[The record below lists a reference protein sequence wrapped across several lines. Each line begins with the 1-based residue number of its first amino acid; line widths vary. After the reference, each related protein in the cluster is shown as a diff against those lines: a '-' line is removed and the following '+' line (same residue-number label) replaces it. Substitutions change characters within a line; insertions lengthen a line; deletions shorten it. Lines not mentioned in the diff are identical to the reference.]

1 MSPIPPPD
9 PTSFAL
15 QFLPGRLAALRK
27 HLDEEHLILG
37 SRELIQNNFYELSL
51 DGNRGPIPRQ
61 RDYGREQDDRI
72 VMAFSRPSNMPLL
85 PPQPSSAPPSSNAH
99 SMSKDSVATHSQP
112 VKVPFAISFISQS
125 HLRVIAPPLH
135 LTPAILQT
143 VRGSWP
149 RGVVSEKKVAE
160 NVYEFKLKGYRWFQ
174 EDTFATDSLRHVLSL
189 LGTWMDLWVF
199 TGPIPPEY
207 PSSTPPGSRTDL
219 QTTPPD
225 KAHTRAM
232 TESSI
237 ARPSHSSVSGLNS
250 HKSGVVRK
258 PAPRAQLPVSVAH
271 TSSNDNVDTP
281 NPRPTEFRME
291 MQSSIGSAVD
301 MTGVGTQKYPRPGE
315 SDIGRSQQAPFGS
328 YIMTPGANPRYFSS
342 MSASVLKASQ
352 PSESV
357 QGAQSLEQ
365 TTGRTD
371 TPSNKRETIPSPVI
385 PRPRPSPVKATPQP
399 GTPIPPLLGPGAFRD
414 SLSSNTGQTVDGPNA
429 WTGVA
434 RENGHASGSAHDR
447 DPKDNVLPGGWI
459 PTSSRNKE
467 SKGSGD
473 YADEPNAH
481 LHNSTSPYKL
491 TPEEQEVK
499 VSVPEVVHPRSR
511 LPKSGEATIVAEAPR
526 DADINRAVGQ
536 TVFPYEVGSRQDW

>member
-1 MSPIPPPD
+1 
-9 PTSFAL
+9 
-15 QFLPGRLAALRK
+15 
-27 HLDEEHLILG
+27 
-37 SRELIQNNFYELSL
+37 
-51 DGNRGPIPRQ
+51 
-61 RDYGREQDDRI
+61 
-72 VMAFSRPSNMPLL
+72 
-85 PPQPSSAPPSSNAH
+85 
-99 SMSKDSVATHSQP
+99 
-112 VKVPFAISFISQS
+112 
-125 HLRVIAPPLH
+125 
-135 LTPAILQT
+135 
-143 VRGSWP
+143 
-149 RGVVSEKKVAE
+149 
-160 NVYEFKLKGYRWFQ
+160 
-174 EDTFATDSLRHVLSL
+174 
-189 LGTWMDLWVF
+189 
-199 TGPIPPEY
+199 
-207 PSSTPPGSRTDL
+207 
-219 QTTPPD
+219 
-225 KAHTRAM
+225 M

-237 ARPSHSSVSGLNS
+237 ARPNHSSVSGLNS

-328 YIMTPGANPRYFSS
+328 YIMTPGVNPRYFSS

-526 DADINRAVGQ
+526 DADINRAVGADRLPPMKSVPDRIGKHQPKTSTEGWVLVSVGQPGTAHAPQ
-536 TVFPYEVGSRQDW
+536 TSKPTSQPNLRRKKSHTVSHPPLAQSPYSTGSRGTGSPVGSGHKKASSNPNPSSMSAAAKAIVIIDAMEAKRKATGGDSSQSAFRKFFSLSRPDSPNKSSGKERRTPSRSLSPNNRLVEQEDNSRKREGGRERWRARGTPSEVTKSDQRIAVD